1 MIEQECFTPTQ
12 LQYFSNKF
20 TDSESLAASIPGGKV
35 DSLPTGHV
43 DFLGKARLVEL
54 GHNIALQSAWA
65 NAPVSFRTE
74 LASVGGATH
83 SFFFVGNNAADPQSA
98 VDGIHLRTNAVL
110 MRRSGDVS
118 NLKTSSALDI
128 GAVCIPD
135 LTLQRALSALTG
147 KEKMA
152 TPLVRGMLRN
162 ADMVQMANLRCR
174 YSDIISMVDAG
185 RWGTAANSR
194 ALTDFAGDGII
205 TGIVKLLDTG
215 DLKIDHLAHRLQ
227 TASMR
232 RIDQLIDEDSDCL
245 IGLQELCEGAR
256 LSLRTIESIIRR
268 RMGMT
273 AHSYLQ
279 RRRLSRVRQA
289 LLTPREIRTVTSIAM
304 DHGFTHLGRFSAFYR
319 QMYGELPSETL
330 RKATGRLISSPPHD
344 KGCE

>member
-1 MIEQECFTPTQ
+1 
-12 LQYFSNKF
+12 
-20 TDSESLAASIPGGKV
+20 
-35 DSLPTGHV
+35 
-43 DFLGKARLVEL
+43 
-54 GHNIALQSAWA
+54 
-65 NAPVSFRTE
+65 
-74 LASVGGATH
+74 
-83 SFFFVGNNAADPQSA
+83 
-98 VDGIHLRTNAVL
+98 
-110 MRRSGDVS
+110 
-118 NLKTSSALDI
+118 
-128 GAVCIPD
+128 
-135 LTLQRALSALTG
+135 
-147 KEKMA
+147 
-152 TPLVRGMLRN
+152 
-162 ADMVQMANLRCR
+162 
-174 YSDIISMVDAG
+174 MVDAG

-256 LSLRTIESIIRR
+256 LSLRTIRSIIRR